1 MTLLQTRPPEVEIN
15 LLPSEIRTEQAGKR
29 KFNIATAAAI
39 ALLVILGLLTVNV
52 RMQIASAERTLHA
65 SQAQATQLRGQV
77 ASLHEFEELKASIDG
92 NRAILA
98 TALVGDVSWTRFLD
112 NLDTYLP
119 GDSWLSNVTVSAQPS
134 STPQGE
140 AALGTV
146 QFSAKVTSMRGLA
159 HWLDTMSAIKGLR
172 FVYLSNG
179 SKSKGEDGQ
188 EVVDFTA
195 SAFINDAML
204 SGRCQTEDSQCP

>member
-1 MTLLQTRPPEVEIN
+1 MTLLLTRPPDVEIN

-29 KFNIATAAAI
+29 IFNIAAAVAI
-39 ALLVILGLLTVNV
+39 ALLVIVGLLTVNV
-52 RMQIASAERTLHA
+52 RMKIASAQGTLRA
-65 SQAQATQLRGQV
+65 SQAQATELRGKV
-77 ASLHEFEELKASIDG
+77 ASLHEFEELKASIDS
-92 NRAILA
+92 NRSILA
-98 TALVGDVSWTRFLD
+98 TALAGDVSWTRFLD

-119 GDSWLSNVTVSAQPS
+119 GDSWLTNVTVSAQPG

-146 QFSAKVTSMRGLA
+146 QFGAKVTSMRGLA
-159 HWLDTMSAIKGLR
+159 NWLDTMAAIKGLR

-179 SKSKGEDGQ
+179 SKSKDDNGHDI
-188 EVVDFTA
+188 VDFSA

-204 SGRCQTEDSQCP
+204 SGRCLTENAPCP